1 MKTTIKKLEK
11 SEIEIV
17 GSIEVAEFEKYEGK
31 ALERIGERLELPGF
45 RKGKAPSGIVKE
57 NVQEMEL
64 LEETAELAL
73 MDNYMKILEENK
85 IDAIGRPQI
94 AITKIGK
101 GSDLEFKIVT
111 AVLPEMKLPDYKK
124 IAKEQSG
131 KEDNKREII
140 VDEKDVEKVILD
152 LRKMRAEQARGS
164 NHVGHENMTEEP
176 ARPHDHSGAGGEHA
190 KAHAESASSADK
202 IPESEYPIFDD
213 AFAKTFGDFKDAGAF
228 KEKIRSNIKIEKE
241 TEQKD
246 KLRLVIVEELV
257 KLTEGEIP
265 EILIESE
272 IDKIMYRL
280 EADITNA
287 GLKLEDYL
295 KQINKTDADLRKE
308 WRADAEKRA
317 KLQMIIH
324 TISEKENLKPT
335 EEEIVK
341 DVTQITTM
349 YKDADPTRARSY
361 VEQMLENEKVFKFLE
376 TQ

>member
-1 MKTTIKKLEK
+1 MGTMKTTIKKLDK

-17 GSIEVAEFEKYEGK
+17 GAIEVAEFEKYEGK

-45 RKGKAPSGIVKE
+45 RKGKAPVAIVKE

-64 LEETAELAL
+64 LEDMAELAL

-124 IAKEQSG
+124 IAKEQNT
-131 KEDNKREII
+131 KDDFKKEII
-140 VDEKDVEKVILD
+140 VDEKEVEKVILD
-152 LRKMRAEQARGS
+152 LRKMRAEQSRPA
-164 NHVGHENMTEEP
+164 HEHKEGEDE
-176 ARPHDHSGAGGEHA
+176 AEHA
-190 KAHAESASSADK
+190 KAHADIE
-202 IPESEYPIFDD
+202 ESEYPVFDD
-213 AFAKTFGDFKDAGAF
+213 AFVKTFGDFKDAEAF
-228 KEKIRSNIKIEKE
+228 KEKIRGNMKIEKE

-257 KLTEGEIP
+257 KQTEGEIP

-272 IDKIMYRL
+272 TDKIMYRL

-287 GLKLEDYL
+287 GLKMEDYL

-324 TISEKENLKPT
+324 TISERENLKPT

-349 YKDADPTRARSY
+349 YKDADPVRARSY